1 MSLTVCTSSTG
12 GNLLS
17 TSSEL
22 RSVLRTTSTG
32 DDAYQLKALQR
43 ASRWA
48 QTFLG
53 YPLDVQTYLETVPA
67 FGTRRLMVSRTPIR
81 AVLRLF
87 DSTDT
92 GSATAYCSTDFRVDD
107 ADAGFLDR
115 DQGWAWTAGVSYG
128 LDAHIVP
135 DSEARPWLVEYI
147 AGYTLDGIE
156 ATSENYS
163 TAGPN
168 GTTSTGRTLPEDI
181 EQAVLLKAADL
192 YLVQPGNVTS
202 KSVGDLSITYGGQS
216 GANTRSEA
224 EDILAPYRRL
234 A

>member
-12 GNLLS
+12 GNVLS

-32 DDAYQLKALQR
+32 DDAYQLTTLKR

-48 QTFLG
+48 ETYLG
-53 YPLDVQTYLETVPA
+53 YPIEVQTYLETVPA
-67 FGTRRLMVSRTPIR
+67 FGNRRLMLSRTPIR
-81 AVLRLF
+81 SVLRVF
-87 DSTDT
+87 DATDT
-92 GSATAYCSTDFRVDD
+92 GSATAYCSTDFRIAD
-107 ADAGFLDR
+107 AEAGFLDR
-115 DQGWAWTAGVSYG
+115 DQGFEWSAGVNYA
-128 LDAHIVP
+128 LDAHYVP
-135 DSEARPWLVEYI
+135 NSEAKPWLVEYI

-163 TAGPN
+163 TAGP
-168 GTTSTGRTLPEDI
+168 GGSTSTGRTLPEDL

-192 YLVQPGNVTS
+192 YVRQPGGVQS
-202 KSVGDLSITYGGQS
+202 KTVGDLSISYANSAFTY
-216 GANTRSEA
+216 RSEA
-224 EDILAPYRRL
+224 EDLLGPYRRI